1 MRIGR
6 AIAVVALAAIAVTAS
21 VIVGTPAQ
29 TRAAL
34 TLPSVDATTITAAID
49 PGMTATADTPNVHAM
64 TFYSEALA
72 RTMPYSVYLPPDY
85 ETSTHRY
92 PVLYMLHGMSGT
104 NEEWQAYGIFNVADR
119 MIRAHEL
126 RPMIIVLPQ
135 GDQAYWVD
143 HALPTDQTAWG
154 RYAAKDVVATVD
166 THFRTLAD
174 APHRAIGGVSMGA
187 HGAIQLAMNYPGMFS
202 VVGAHSLVL
211 RRYDTAP
218 AFFGS
223 VADWA
228 KRDPMQLVYKTAGQ
242 MKRLDLWIDI
252 GKDDPWAK
260 LAEQFN
266 GELDTLNIP
275 HEWHEWSGDHSA
287 SYWESHLEQYLRF
300 YDGALRNHASAMP
313 EDSLRLL

>member
-1 MRIGR
+1 MRSVR
-6 AIAVVALAAIAVTAS
+6 AIAIVAVAAVGVIAS
-21 VIVGTPAQ
+21 VVVGTPAQ

-34 TLPSVDATTITAAID
+34 TLPAAD
-49 PGMTATADTPNVHAM
+49 LPVVSAALDQGAPTSETKPDVRSM
-64 TFYSEALA
+64 TFYSAALG
-72 RTMPYSVYLPPDY
+72 RTMPYSIYLPPDY
-85 ETSTHRY
+85 AWSTHRY

-104 NEEWQAYGIFNVADR
+104 NEEWEGYGIFSVADR
-119 MIRAHEL
+119 MIRAQQL

-154 RYAAKDVVATVD
+154 RYTAKEGVATVD
-166 THFRTLAD
+166 GSFRPLAD

-187 HGAIQLAMNYPGMFS
+187 HGAVQLAMNYPGTFS

-228 KRDPMQLVYKTAGQ
+228 KGDPMPLVFK
-242 MKRLDLWIDI
+242 
-252 GKDDPWAK
+252 
-260 LAEQFN
+260 
-266 GELDTLNIP
+266 
-275 HEWHEWSGDHSA
+275 
-287 SYWESHLEQYLRF
+287 
-300 YDGALRNHASAMP
+300 
-313 EDSLRLL
+313 